1 VVTRKESHH
10 RISIVLQYSKERYG
24 DCHTGSPVSRLHHD
38 PRGIGI
44 EEILSVKC
52 LVGLCHNEHGSIL
65 AKERTEAFS
74 RVIQQAF
81 VTENTAEL
89 VWP

>member
-1 VVTRKESHH
+1 
-10 RISIVLQYSKERYG
+10 VLQYSKERYG
-24 DCHTGSPVSRLHHD
+24 DCYTCSPVSRLHHD

-52 LVGLCHNEHGSIL
+52 LVGFCHNEHGSIL
-65 AKERTEAFS
+65 AKEWTEAFS
-74 RVIQQAF
+74 RVTQQAL

-89 VWP
+89 LWP